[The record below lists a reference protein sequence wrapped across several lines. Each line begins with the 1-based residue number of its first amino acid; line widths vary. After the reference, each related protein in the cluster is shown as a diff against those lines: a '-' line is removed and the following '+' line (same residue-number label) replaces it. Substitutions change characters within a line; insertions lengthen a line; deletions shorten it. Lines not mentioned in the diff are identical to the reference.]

1 MEASIKEI
9 IIRYL
14 EGNATPLEKERL
26 LSWMQETKEHERM
39 FLVYYDIWSMSQQLT
54 FDSRAALKKVIAPAA
69 SHNKRIILW
78 SASIAATI
86 ALVFGIVW
94 MKNVD
99 HTQEPNIRY
108 VAQLTNSNTE
118 NSNAKDIRLIL
129 SEEKQVTLE
138 DKKETVISYLNNEIK
153 IDEEKT
159 VPKNEAAAFNQLIT
173 PYGKRGTLVLEDG
186 TKIWLNARSRIIYP
200 TQFSD
205 HQREVFVEGE
215 VYFDVTPD
223 KKRPFIVK
231 TDRINV
237 QVLGTKF
244 AISAYKEEKQ
254 SHVVLASGTV
264 NVYTEQNKKEK
275 YKLSSNEIY
284 ELSENGQAKVAYV
297 ADISRYTSWID
308 GVYQFEHESLV
319 SIVSLMKRFYGQEI
333 ECAPEVGK
341 LTCSGKL
348 RLNDDFLNTLHG
360 LSETLPIKI
369 DNSNNVY
376 YIEPITE

>member
-200 TQFSD
+200 TLFSD

-264 NVYTEQNKKEK
+264 NVYTDQNKKEK

>member
-237 QVLGTKF
+237 QVLGTTF

-254 SHVVLASGTV
+254 SHVVLASGAV

-308 GVYQFEHESLV
+308 GVYQFEHESLA

-360 LSETLPIKI
+360 LSETLPIRI

>member
-360 LSETLPIKI
+360 LSETLPIRI

>member
-254 SHVVLASGTV
+254 SHVVLASGAV

-360 LSETLPIKI
+360 LSETLPIRI

>member
-264 NVYTEQNKKEK
+264 NVYTDQNKKEK

>member
-264 NVYTEQNKKEK
+264 NVYTDQNKKEK

-297 ADISRYTSWID
+297 ADAFRY
-308 GVYQFEHESLV
+308 
-319 SIVSLMKRFYGQEI
+319 
-333 ECAPEVGK
+333 A
-341 LTCSGKL
+341 SGL
-348 RLNDDFLNTLHG
+348 
-360 LSETLPIKI
+360 
-369 DNSNNVY
+369 
-376 YIEPITE
+376 ITETMTIILNP

>member
-1 MEASIKEI
+1 MEESIKEI

-254 SHVVLASGTV
+254 SHVVLASGAV

-308 GVYQFEHESLV
+308 GVYQFEHESLA

-360 LSETLPIKI
+360 LSETLPIRI

>member
-108 VAQLTNSNTE
+108 VEQFTNSNTE